1 MDTNAVLYQ
10 DLERVLLTREEIGKA
25 VKELGEKIRQLKTNP
40 GCPIAKYQCSR
51 NREQRKQR

>member
-1 MDTNAVLYQ
+1 MDILQYIGFTADEEKQYKQ
-10 DLERVLLTREEIGKA
+10 LE
-25 VKELGEKIRQLKTNP
+25 KELGEKIRELKTTP